1 LSFNPSLSFIS
12 LVTFK
17 ISSILSIETTA
28 FGICTKTIDDI
39 IRAAIVVKEYS
50 TIAVIEPISKVLF
63 KTFIAPKKII
73 KVITTDISAKAIGES
88 RANFLLIMI

>member
-1 LSFNPSLSFIS
+1 MSFIS

-17 ISSILSIETTA
+17 TSSILSIETTA
-28 FGICTKTIDDI
+28 FGIWTKTIEDI
-39 IRAAIVVKEYS
+39 IRAAIVVNEYS
-50 TIAVIEPISKVLF
+50 TIAVIDPISKVLF

-73 KVITTDISAKAIGES
+73 NVITTDISAKAIGES

>member
-1 LSFNPSLSFIS
+1 MSFKSSLSFIS
-12 LVTFK
+12 LVTAK
-17 ISSILSIETTA
+17 TSPILSIETTA

-39 IRAAIVVKEYS
+39 ISAAIVVKEYS

-73 KVITTDISAKAIGES
+73 KVIITDISAKAIGES
-88 RANFLLIMI
+88 KANFLLIII